1 MILIS
6 GIQLTIIILVSC
18 VVVTVIGLLI
28 YNLTIDDN
36 NDSSSKVNYNPNI
49 QYIND
54 KLLALTVAAGQFD
67 QWYSPPPL
75 PVV

>member
-18 VVVTVIGLLI
+18 VVITVIGLLI
-28 YNLTIDDN
+28 YNLAIDDDN
-36 NDSSSKVNYNPNI
+36 NSASKVNYNPNI

-75 PVV
+75 PSA